1 MAAENAAEAGGER
14 SFWGL
19 VTKVTALV
27 ALISAVVGLVYK
39 FWPQPDPVQSA
50 DIPKVR
56 VEAGLTRGQYLDA
69 IDLDPGNLA
78 DDVLAQKG
86 ALIQFTVEATG
97 YKGEHLRLKW
107 EVIDL
112 GTHDRPLKSDA
123 ITVTPG
129 ADTDRLNTD
138 PAFAPFPKGGGPFSV
153 HAELFAP
160 DGVSLADAE
169 QQFRRR

>member
-1 MAAENAAEAGGER
+1 MAAENAAEPAGER

-19 VTKVTALV
+19 VTKATALV

-39 FWPQPDPVQSA
+39 FWPEPDPVQTA

-56 VEAGLTRGQYLDA
+56 VEAGLTFGQYLAA
-69 IDLDPGNLA
+69 IDQDPGNL
-78 DDVLAQKG
+78 DEQVLARKG
-86 ALIQFTVEATG
+86 ALIQFTIESTG
-97 YKGEHLRLKW
+97 YTGEHLRLKW

-112 GTHDRPLKSDA
+112 GTHDRPVKSDA
-123 ITVTPG
+123 ITITPG
-129 ADTDRLNTD
+129 AVTDRLNTD

-169 QQFRRR
+169 QRFRRG